1 MTSATVPVPVAGAGY
16 DVVLGAGLLAHL
28 DELVRGRC
36 PASRYAVITDSTV
49 AQHYGKRVAQMLDDG
64 TSPSVLAIFPAGE
77 WNKTRETWASLTD
90 QLLTARLDREA
101 AIVAVGGGVVG
112 DLAGFVAATYQRG
125 IPHVQVPT
133 SLLAMIDSSIG
144 GKTGVDTSHGK
155 NLVGAFHQPRLV
167 LTDVETLATLPPVQ
181 LASGMAEAIKHGVIA
196 DAVYLDALLEGADA
210 VRAGETEV
218 RAAVVRRSV
227 EIKAAI
233 VAEDERE
240 AGRRAV
246 LNFGHTVAH
255 ALETALGYEL
265 LHGEAVAIGMAV
277 ESALGER
284 LGVTHR
290 SVADAVRDALEA
302 LRLPT
307 ELPGG
312 AAPDQVLEILRRDK
326 KVRAGTVRFA
336 LPRRLG
342 EMARADDGSWTI
354 AVPEADVLDTLR
366 ASHPRA

>member
-1 MTSATVPVPVAGAGY
+1 MHVPVAGAEY
-16 DVVLGAGLLAHL
+16 DVVLGTGLLEQVG
-28 DELVRGRC
+28 DLVRAAC

-49 AQHYGKRVAQMLDDG
+49 ADRYGKRVTSALDDG
-64 TSPSVLAIFPAGE
+64 TSPPVLAVFPAGE

-90 QLLTARLDREA
+90 QLLAAGLDREA

-125 IPHVQVPT
+125 IPYVQVPT

-155 NLVGAFHQPRLV
+155 NLVGAFLQPRLV
-167 LTDVETLATLPPVQ
+167 VADVETLASLPPVQ

-196 DAVYLDALLEGADA
+196 DEGYLRTLMDGADPIRGGDSA
-210 VRAGETEV
+210 VLAD
-218 RAAVVRRSV
+218 VVRRSV
-227 EIKAAI
+227 EIKAAV

-240 AGRRAV
+240 RGRRAI

-255 ALETALGYEL
+255 GLETALGYEL
-265 LHGEAVAIGMAV
+265 LHGEAVAIGMVA
-277 ESALGER
+277 EAALGER
-284 LGVTHR
+284 LGLTDPQVGE
-290 SVADAVRDALEA
+290 AVRTAVEAFQLPMDAPE
-302 LRLPT
+302 
-307 ELPGG
+307 G
-312 AAPDQVLEILRRDK
+312 AAPRQLLEILLRDK

-342 EMARADDGSWTI
+342 EMASSDDGGWTI
-354 AVPEADVLDTLR
+354 AVPEADVLAILDALG
-366 ASHPRA
+366 